1 MALGIICGL
10 TAAALNAGGYL
21 FNTRFLHHYHSPL
34 RLLIV
39 SNFIML
45 LISLPLLLI
54 LYPTGGLAEW
64 RTILVSLGL
73 GILCYTFGQTS
84 FFLALREI
92 ESSRIAS
99 LLGLKIVI
107 LTLIFLLVKHQI
119 PNAGQWTAVLMASG
133 AAFLINWTG
142 EKWGISMKGC
152 LFMLFTLI
160 GYSLEDICETS
171 MVMGAVKSGMP
182 ILKSSLLA
190 VALLY
195 TVLGIVTLPVFFF
208 LKPTRRQVAQGM
220 PCAVFWLGSQIAL
233 MSCFAL
239 LQPVFANVIL
249 ASLGLIAVLLGAAL
263 PFFGIRNLDAAIS
276 RKQWILRGFAALLMI
291 AAIGLYS
298 GAAMA
303 FKSF

>member
-1 MALGIICGL
+1 MGIFCGL
-10 TAAALNAGGYL
+10 TAAGLNAVGYL

-45 LISLPLLLI
+45 VISLPLLLI
-54 LYPTGGLAEW
+54 LYPAGELTEW
-64 RTILVSLGL
+64 RTILGSLGL

-84 FFLALREI
+84 FFLTLREI

-107 LTLIFLLVKHQI
+107 LTLIFLLVKNQD
-119 PNAGQWTAVLMASG
+119 PNAGQWTAVLMASV

-142 EKWGISMKGC
+142 TNWGISWKGC
-152 LFMLFTLI
+152 LFMLCTLV

-171 MVMGAVKSGMP
+171 MVMGAVRSGMP
-182 ILKSSLLA
+182 VLKSSLLA
-190 VALLY
+190 AALLY
-195 TVLGIVTLPVFFF
+195 TVLGIVTLPVFLF
-208 LKPTRRQVAQGM
+208 LKPSRKQMIQGM

-249 ASLGLIAVLLGAAL
+249 ASRGLIAVLLGAVL

-298 GAAMA
+298 LSAKGG
-303 FKSF
+303 

>member
-1 MALGIICGL
+1 MLTGLLCGL

-21 FNTRFLHHYHSPL
+21 FNTRFLRRYHSSL
-34 RLLIV
+34 RLLTV
-39 SNFIML
+39 SNFVMM

-54 LYPTGGLAEW
+54 LYPAGGLTEW
-64 RTILVSLGL
+64 RTILFSLGS
-73 GILCYTFGQTS
+73 GILCYIFGQTS
-84 FFLALREI
+84 LFLALREI

-107 LTLIFLLVKHQI
+107 LTLIFMLVKHQN
-119 PNAGQWTAVLMASG
+119 PKAGQWVAVLMASG
-133 AAFLINWTG
+133 AAFLINGTG
-142 EKWGISMKGC
+142 EKWGISLKGC
-152 LFMLFTLI
+152 LFVLFALI
-160 GYSLEDICETS
+160 GYSLEDICETA
-171 MVMGAVKSGMP
+171 MVMGAVRNGMS

-190 VALLY
+190 AALLY

-208 LKPTRRQVAQGM
+208 LKPSRKQMILGM

-233 MSCFAL
+233 MGCFAL

-249 ASLGLIAVLLGAAL
+249 ASRGLIAVLLGAAL

-276 RKQWILRGFAALLMI
+276 RNQWVLRVFAALLMI

-298 GAAMA
+298 
-303 FKSF
+303 FSSLKK